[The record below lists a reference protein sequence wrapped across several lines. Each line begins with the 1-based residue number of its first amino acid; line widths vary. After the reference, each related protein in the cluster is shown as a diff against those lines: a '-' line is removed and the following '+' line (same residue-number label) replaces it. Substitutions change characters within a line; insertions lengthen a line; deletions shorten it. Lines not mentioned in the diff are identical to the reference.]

1 MGFPAYSFKMAD
13 NPTQPIVKSSALY
26 PNQGSA
32 ASQSP
37 IDSESAVASKLTAG
51 LYIVSTPI
59 GNLRDITL
67 RALDVLRGVDIIL
80 AEDTRQT
87 RKLLDAYNIQTPLS
101 AYHDHNA
108 AKRVPGIIKDLADGA
123 IMAQVS
129 DAGTPLVS
137 DPGFKLARAAVE
149 ASIPVIPVPGASAVL
164 AGLVASALPSDVFTF
179 AGFLP
184 PKSSARQTALSKFK
198 TTPGTLVFF
207 ESGGRVS
214 DCLSDIAHILGDRPA
229 ALARELTK
237 HYEQTRRGLI
247 SELLEGIAA
256 DPPRGEIVLLIGPS
270 AIDDIWSEA
279 EVMKALPEAISE
291 MGLKRASNHIS
302 EMSGWAK
309 RDVYQLALSLK

>member
-1 MGFPAYSFKMAD
+1 MGFPAYSFTMAD
-13 NPTQPIVKSSALY
+13 NPTRPIVKSSANY
-26 PNQGSA
+26 PNQGGA
-32 ASQSP
+32 ASQYPIGSDSTVPSP
-37 IDSESAVASKLTAG
+37 LEAG
-51 LYIVSTPI
+51 LYVVSTPI

-67 RALDVLRGVDIIL
+67 RALDVLRGVDMIL

-87 RKLLDAYNIQTPLS
+87 RKLLDAYDIKTPLS

-108 AKRVPGIIKDLADGA
+108 AKRVPGIIKDLQGGI

-129 DAGTPLVS
+129 DAGTPLIS
-137 DPGFKLARAAVE
+137 DPGFKLARAAVN
-149 ASIPVIPVPGASAVL
+149 AGIAVIPVPGASAVL
-164 AGLVASALPSDVFTF
+164 AGLVASALPSDIFTF

-214 DCLSDIAHILGDRPA
+214 DCLTDIANVLGDRPA

-237 HYEQTRRGLI
+237 HYEQTRHGLI
-247 SELLEGIAA
+247 STLIDGIAE

-270 AIDDIWSEA
+270 ATSDMWSEA
-279 EVMKALPEAISE
+279 ELMKALPEAIAE
-291 MGLKRASNHIS
+291 MGLKRASNHIAD
-302 EMSGWAK
+302 MSGWAK
-309 RDVYQLALSLK
+309 RDVYQLALTLK